1 MQLPNM
7 TDITA
12 ALAAPKPSIHRA
24 ITDVFKKIPIE
35 TLFAVATE
43 HYEKK
48 HAGRLY
54 GKRAVA
60 HVLEGRERQRKR
72 KRRTYWP
79 KGWVVAPSGPTVA
92 IAPETV
98 GESKEEV

>member
-1 MQLPNM
+1 MILPNM
-7 TDITA
+7 ADVTA

-60 HVLEGRERQRKR
+60 RVLDARHQQRK
-72 KRRTYWP
+72 KGRRTYWP
-79 KGWVVAPSGPTVA
+79 KGWVIAPTSGTIAPSAVPQ
-92 IAPETV
+92 
-98 GESKEEV
+98 GEPKEEV

>member
-1 MQLPNM
+1 MILPNM
-7 TDITA
+7 ADVTA

-60 HVLEGRERQRKR
+60 RVLDARIQQRK
-72 KRRTYWP
+72 KGRRTYWP
-79 KGWVVAPSGPTVA
+79 KGWVVAPNFATASSEATVQ
-92 IAPETV
+92 
-98 GESKEEV
+98 GEPKEEV